1 MAACFDLLLRVFYG
15 FLLLLFHLYV
25 LSRHEIVPNDLNHGL
40 QVSYGRLDHSRSN
53 DFKFLFLDVRYR
65 FKRELAE
72 RNFKLSLPISKAT
85 KHGQTT
91 LALPH
96 SMFFM
101 VLTTCMDI
109 HCNPGPDFENRCI
122 NWPALRCEELNV
134 PANRLNYSSM
144 QLLGLR
150 SKFTL
155 QLDLYQFLK
164 TLGILKTR
172 RIRSGKSTKA
182 IVWILQN

>member
-1 MAACFDLLLRVFYG
+1 MIGGFWKVGSTLLDLELINVCANMAACFDLLLRVFYG

-25 LSRHEIVPNDLNHGL
+25 PSRHEIVPNDLNHGL
-40 QVSYGRLDHSRSN
+40 EVSSGRLDHSKSN
-53 DFKFLFLDVRYR
+53 DFKFLLLDVRYR

-101 VLTTCMDI
+101 DLTTCMDI
-109 HCNPGPDFENRCI
+109 HCNPGPDFENPCL

-134 PANRLNYSSM
+134 PANRPNYSRM

-150 SKFTL
+150 SKSTL
-155 QLDLYQFLK
+155 QPDLYKFLK
-164 TLGILKTR
+164 TL
-172 RIRSGKSTKA
+172 
-182 IVWILQN
+182 